1 MDVLLDVLCGAS
13 MNLYDNSLV
22 AYGNLRGPPPN
33 NANIPQEIAGLI
45 RGIPLNK
52 AGLIFLGVKPSWHCG
67 GWALGF
73 LGDLGLMQS
82 WQIEGVRCW
91 NHQALQM

>member
-52 AGLIFLGVKPSWHCG
+52 AGLIFLGVNLRGIVGRPRVD
-67 GWALGF
+67 A
-73 LGDLGLMQS
+73 
-82 WQIEGVRCW
+82 IVA
-91 NHQALQM
+91 N